1 MLPDGVWLDNDEH
14 GTHWYRDNDGNHW
27 HSTHDGYRIQ
37 QTAAV
42 KPENPPTRAIVEEK
56 RFGNEDFNTYDY
68 DDDDDDDD
76 DDDERPFLRKLP
88 FIASLLLLA
97 SQFLPFYNLGDLIV
111 ISGFDMVVSFFDII
125 ESFSV
130 LNGAGEFEMIML
142 AGSLLSLMPTLNLIV
157 GVLGLILSFTKFRTF
172 WMGLVHLV
180 YSIVLIITSVLGDI
194 TIFGVMGLGVWAGV
208 CLGGLLLFDK
218 KTGDG
223 WDVGSDYDDYDD
235 YDDDDVDDER
245 PFLRKLP
252 FIASL
257 LLLASLFLPFY
268 NLGDLIVISGFDMVL
283 SFFDIIE
290 SFSVLNGAG
299 EFEILVLAV
308 SLLSLMPIVNLIV
321 GILGLILSFT
331 KFRTFWVGIVHLAY
345 SLTLIATSVLGD
357 STIFGMMG
365 LGVWAGICLGGLL
378 LMDKKPRYF

>member
-111 ISGFDMVVSFFDII
+111 ISGFDMV
-125 ESFSV
+125 
-130 LNGAGEFEMIML
+130 
-142 AGSLLSLMPTLNLIV
+142 
-157 GVLGLILSFTKFRTF
+157 
-172 WMGLVHLV
+172 
-180 YSIVLIITSVLGDI
+180 
-194 TIFGVMGLGVWAGV
+194 
-208 CLGGLLLFDK
+208 
-218 KTGDG
+218 
-223 WDVGSDYDDYDD
+223 
-235 YDDDDVDDER
+235 
-245 PFLRKLP
+245 
-252 FIASL
+252 
-257 LLLASLFLPFY
+257 
-268 NLGDLIVISGFDMVL
+268 L

-331 KFRTFWVGIVHLAY
+331 RFRTFWVGIVHLVY
-345 SLTLIATSVLGD
+345 SIVLITTSVLGG
-357 STIFGMMG
+357 STIFGVMG

-378 LMDKKPRYF
+378 LFDKEPRYF

>member
-42 KPENPPTRAIVEEK
+42 KPEKPPARVIVEEK

-68 DDDDDDDD
+68 HDYADADADDDDDDDD
-76 DDDERPFLRKLP
+76 GDGDGRFSLRKLP
-88 FIASLLLLA
+88 LLTSILLSVSL
-97 SQFLPFYNLGDLIV
+97 FLPFYNFGGLFV

-172 WMGLVHLV
+172 WMGVVHLV

-218 KTGDG
+218 
-223 WDVGSDYDDYDD
+223 
-235 YDDDDVDDER
+235 E
-245 PFLRKLP
+245 
-252 FIASL
+252 
-257 LLLASLFLPFY
+257 
-268 NLGDLIVISGFDMVL
+268 
-283 SFFDIIE
+283 
-290 SFSVLNGAG
+290 
-299 EFEILVLAV
+299 
-308 SLLSLMPIVNLIV
+308 
-321 GILGLILSFT
+321 
-331 KFRTFWVGIVHLAY
+331 
-345 SLTLIATSVLGD
+345 
-357 STIFGMMG
+357 
-365 LGVWAGICLGGLL
+365 
-378 LMDKKPRYF
+378 PRYF